1 MLTTRPLKRATDKF
15 LSFDMRYEILDGEQA
30 IGTLIF
36 ASKARQAEITLA
48 GAVYQA
54 ARSSDKH
61 DERLYQALIRVMT
74 SNEKPPTN
82 PWLLKDAGGH
92 VLALA
97 ERVKQHYAVSY
108 NGDSFTFRKP
118 SFFTRPFH
126 LYRAGSDQSLGSV
139 GQAKLL
145 NSSLHMDLPADFPP
159 PVQVFLLMLLLDLT
173 LQNLESSAN

>member
-1 MLTTRPLKRATDKF
+1 MLTTRALKREGDKL
-15 LSFDMRYEILDGEQA
+15 LSLDMRYEILEGGA
-30 IGTLIF
+30 PVGTLIF
-36 ASKARQAEITLA
+36 ATKARQAEITLA

-61 DERLYQALIRVMT
+61 DERLYQALVRVMT
-74 SNEKPPTN
+74 SNEKPPAN

-97 ERVKQHYAVSY
+97 ERVKQHSAVSY
-108 NGDSFTFRKP
+108 NGDSFVLRKP

-139 GQAKLL
+139 GQEKLL
-145 NSSLHMDLPADFPP
+145 SSTLHMDLPAEFPP
-159 PVQVFLLMLLLDLT
+159 PVQCFLLVLLLDLT
-173 LQNLESSAN
+173 MQNLESSAN